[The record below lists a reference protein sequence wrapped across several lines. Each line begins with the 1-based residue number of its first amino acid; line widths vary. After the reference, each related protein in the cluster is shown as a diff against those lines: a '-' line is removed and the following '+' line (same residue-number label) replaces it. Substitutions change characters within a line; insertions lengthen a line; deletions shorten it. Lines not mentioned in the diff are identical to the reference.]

1 MMKKY
6 DVITSGYVSMDRI
19 IKVLSPLKVGFT
31 SLVENSDN
39 SKIYYGGCS
48 INIAYELAKLGM
60 KALPYVRV
68 GEDYKDIGF
77 YDFLVEGGVCLDAMT
92 TVPGETTSNCYL
104 LEDSDKNHVTVF
116 YTGAMDGKYAAP
128 MQDEFFEQSKVGV
141 ITVGSY
147 CDNLEFYNKCKQH
160 DIPLVFGMKADFDAF
175 PQSFLK
181 ELLGYSKIIF
191 ANNSER
197 ETIEH
202 IFSMTSITEL
212 FETGKAEIII
222 ITMGSHGSMCYEK
235 AEKGYTA
242 TEIRIAH
249 CDNVVDTTGSGDA
262 YMAGFLY
269 GYLKGFKPNECCNL
283 GSLLSSF
290 IIEKMGCCTNA
301 PDEQSFLKRYE
312 KFSAQERKEQ
322 C

>member
-1 MMKKY
+1 MKKY

-60 KALPYVRV
+60 KSLPYVRV

-92 TVPGETTSNCYL
+92 VVSNETTSNCYL
-104 LEDSDKNHVTVF
+104 LEDSEKNHVTVF
-116 YTGAMDGKYAAP
+116 YPGAMAGKYAAP
-128 MQDEFFEQSKVGV
+128 MQDELFEQSKVGV

-160 DIPLVFGMKADFDAF
+160 DVPLVFVIKSDFDAF
-175 PQSFLK
+175 PQAFLN
-181 ELLGYSKIIF
+181 ELLGYSKIVF

-202 IFSMTSITEL
+202 LFSMTSITEL
-212 FETGKAEIII
+212 FETGKAELII
-222 ITMGSHGSMCYEK
+222 ITMGNHGSICYQKTENS
-235 AEKGYTA
+235 YTA
-242 TEIRIAH
+242 TEIRVAH
-249 CDNVVDTTGSGDA
+249 CENVVDTTGSGDA

-269 GYLKGFKPNECCNL
+269 GYLKGFKPSECCNL

-312 KFSAQERKEQ
+312 EFLAQERKGQ
-322 C
+322 CE